1 MNARGS
7 AIISRLLAAATL
19 LAGAGCGYRLTGA
32 DSLPPEIRTI
42 AVRPF
47 ENQTSRPE
55 IEQRVTEAIA
65 DELSKRGRYRVV
77 TSTEG
82 AQALLEGT
90 VTAYRAEPVQF
101 TEEGRATRVQASVTL
116 RATLTALADDSVIW
130 NQSGLVF
137 REQYEVPEG
146 GDFIDQETLALDEI
160 ARGAAGALVTSIFE
174 GW

>member
-1 MNARGS
+1 M
-7 AIISRLLAAATL
+7 
-19 LAGAGCGYRLTGA
+19 
-32 DSLPPEIRTI
+32 
-42 AVRPF
+42 
-47 ENQTSRPE
+47 
-55 IEQRVTEAIA
+55 
-65 DELSKRGRYRVV
+65 
-77 TSTEG
+77 
-82 AQALLEGT
+82 LEGT